1 MAVSKKTGPN
11 WDFDFEKYFA
21 EMKIPGMDA
30 SAFLEAQ
37 RRNME
42 AMTAA
47 NQTAMEGMQ
56 TVAKRQADLLRQ
68 MAEDMN
74 TLSANMMTP
83 SEPQAQVAKQA
94 EVTKKQ
100 FEKSLSNMKEMAE
113 LISKSQAEVA
123 NIITGRISEALDE
136 VRTAAE
142 KKG

>member
-1 MAVSKKTGPN
+1 MAAGKKSGPG
-11 WDFDFEKYFA
+11 WDFDYEKYFA
-21 EMKIPGMDA
+21 EMKIPAVDTTAIMD
-30 SAFLEAQ
+30 AQ

-47 NQTAMEGMQ
+47 NQTAMDGMQ
-56 TVAKRQADLLRQ
+56 TVVKRQAELLRQ

-74 TLSANMMTP
+74 ALGADMMTP
-83 SEPQAQVAKQA
+83 SEPKAQMAKQA

-113 LISKSQAEVA
+113 LITKSQAEVA
-123 NIITGRISEALDE
+123 TIITGRISEALDE
-136 VRTAAE
+136 VRNAAE